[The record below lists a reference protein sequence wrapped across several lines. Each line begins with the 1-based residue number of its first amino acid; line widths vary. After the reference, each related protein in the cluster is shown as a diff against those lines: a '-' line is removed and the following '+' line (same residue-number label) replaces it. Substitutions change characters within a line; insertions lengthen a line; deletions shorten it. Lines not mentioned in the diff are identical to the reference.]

1 MLRDLLSFLIMPFSF
16 TLILIFIGLIVVWKL
31 DKHRLG
37 IIISGTG
44 LFLLYFFGSYY
55 GSTMLMKPL
64 DQEYMPLLY
73 PETLDVLADAPPPVV
88 VVMGSGHYIS
98 DKFPA
103 TSQLS
108 ENGILRMNEGIRI
121 HRRLPDST
129 LILLGGTPHQDIYTS
144 EVQLEVMEILGIP
157 ADSVQSRTGALNT
170 EQEAE
175 LIARIMQSDFS
186 PDTPVILVT
195 SSTHLRRSMRLFQGA
210 GLDPIPAATGH
221 YIMGPPKSFWDY
233 ISWKP
238 DRLDTSHDAIHE
250 YVGILW
256 SRLRGKA

>member
-1 MLRDLLSFLIMPFSF
+1 MLRDFLSFLILPFSF
-16 TLILIFIGLIVVWKL
+16 TLILIIIGLIVVWKF
-31 DKHRLG
+31 DKRRLG
-37 IIISGTG
+37 VIISGIG
-44 LFLLYFFGSYY
+44 LFLLYFFGSYF

-64 DQEYMPLLY
+64 DQEYLPLLY
-73 PETLDVLADAPPPVV
+73 PETLAELTDAPPPVV

-98 DKFPA
+98 DDYPA

-108 ENGILRMNEGIRI
+108 ENGMIRMNEGIRI
-121 HRRLPDST
+121 HRRLPGST

-144 EVQLEVMEILGIP
+144 EVQLEVMEMLGIP

-175 LIARIMQSDFS
+175 LVARIMSNEFA
-186 PDTPVILVT
+186 PGTPLIQVT
-195 SSTHLRRSMRLFQGA
+195 SSTHMRRSLRLFRGA

-221 YIMGPPKSFWDY
+221 YFKGPPKTFWGY

-238 DRLDTSHDAIHE
+238 SRLDTSHKSMHE

-256 SRLRGKA
+256 SRLRGKT